1 MEIEDDAFYSIAKE
15 VTLRKIQILCCV
27 GMMLCSCSNKSS
39 INGDYFSESSSS
51 IHAVRKPKRSIS
63 TEGDTFYLDTG
74 VLLNNDN
81 LPRLLKKLKHSK
93 STEYSDVGKIP
104 DVVQQFLEH
113 ISEGLEIANPGEDWQ
128 HGCVV
133 PVEFDEDHPT
143 TMDTVLTDSGIQILY
158 TFSTKPVNL
167 PRRSLQHLSISDDLV
182 LMTYLSG
189 GMGVSDHLIIIEY
202 NDSLVTDFWHCNT
215 LSSLKTEEDI
225 IRFLEWSSEKG
236 DLRL

>member
-1 MEIEDDAFYSIAKE
+1 
-15 VTLRKIQILCCV
+15 
-27 GMMLCSCSNKSS
+27 
-39 INGDYFSESSSS
+39 
-51 IHAVRKPKRSIS
+51 
-63 TEGDTFYLDTG
+63 
-74 VLLNNDN
+74 
-81 LPRLLKKLKHSK
+81 
-93 STEYSDVGKIP
+93 
-104 DVVQQFLEH
+104 
-113 ISEGLEIANPGEDWQ
+113 
-128 HGCVV
+128 
-133 PVEFDEDHPT
+133 
-143 TMDTVLTDSGIQILY
+143 MDSVLTDSGVQILY

-189 GMGVSDHLIIIEY
+189 GIGVSDHLIIIEY

>member
-1 MEIEDDAFYSIAKE
+1 LYTSFFIPKTARLISWICYL
-15 VTLRKIQILCCV
+15 TILVCFI
-27 GMMLCSCSNKSS
+27 SCSNKSS
-39 INGDYFSESSSS
+39 INGDFFSESSSS

-133 PVEFDEDHPT
+133 PVELDEDHPT
-143 TMDTVLTDSGIQILY
+143 TWIL
-158 TFSTKPVNL
+158 F
-167 PRRSLQHLSISDDLV
+167 
-182 LMTYLSG
+182 
-189 GMGVSDHLIIIEY
+189 
-202 NDSLVTDFWHCNT
+202 
-215 LSSLKTEEDI
+215 
-225 IRFLEWSSEKG
+225 
-236 DLRL
+236 